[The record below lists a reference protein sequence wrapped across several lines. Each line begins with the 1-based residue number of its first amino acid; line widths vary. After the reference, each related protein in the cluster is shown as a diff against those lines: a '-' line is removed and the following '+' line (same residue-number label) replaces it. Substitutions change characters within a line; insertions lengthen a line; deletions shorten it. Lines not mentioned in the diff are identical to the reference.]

1 MSQKTDRVIAEIL
14 QKRDRF
20 TKNFRTENH
29 GGAAVIYGYPVHYKE
44 GEEWKEIDNRLEKTE
59 NGYQNHASR
68 VKVHFAE
75 SSNANEM
82 VTIEKMGRKLSWGF
96 LAEKQKKQNIRSQ
109 AAVQAQK
116 REAVFQP
123 ENLYPT
129 EERMQNRAA
138 VQKTEEKS
146 VEQENQEKMS
156 VPGLVAAGHY
166 AEIAENVDLEYK
178 IIGEQVKENLILK
191 SIKAAALEYS
201 FSLQFPG
208 MMIVIRE
215 DGGIDLIDEETEEVF
230 YYFAPPC
237 MYDAAGNYSEQVHY
251 ELETD
256 AEQHC
261 SILSVVPDQ
270 KWLQDENR
278 VYPVVIDPSAET
290 SKTNR
295 AIDDTF
301 VREKSPDSAVVASYG
316 SFTVG
321 HNREYGK
328 CRSFLKFT
336 SLPAME
342 PGAVIYDAKIYV
354 WQYRYS
360 SDSNQ
365 PFFIT
370 AHKVTGG
377 WNPGS
382 TTWNNQP
389 AYQSNVLDYCSV
401 KQVQSGNTIT
411 VTPCGFNVTK
421 LVREWYNTGV
431 NHGIVITAQN
441 ETPYQEA
448 VFISSDYP
456 SNNSYGITSEYFPQG
471 IFYYRSTTGLEDYY
485 SYHEQDAG
493 RAGHGYVNDFNGNLV
508 WVHEDASTSGGLLP
522 IHIRHVYNLSE
533 RSKNNRMGKGWRM
546 NFIQEMEATGN
557 ANFPY
562 VYTDGDGTRHY
573 FYKDTADGNKL
584 KDEDGLGYEL
594 TQTSSSDGDS
604 YYIMKDKNGWEY
616 AFGHD
621 KYMRSIK
628 DSNGNLQKAQYGP
641 STAGN
646 YLAYLIDP
654 TGARMD
660 FGYGKDNNLGNLNA
674 NGRSIYF
681 SYDSAGHL
689 TRISYPDN
697 KSTEFFYDGD
707 ILVSVQNN
715 DGRQISYKYQDDCGV
730 KRVSEVFE
738 HTGPQ
743 NGQRMKISYRNGNT
757 TVFETQGLDGEIS
770 RTGDNRKFTYH
781 FDNFGCPA
789 DVSDEDGAANSYQFL
804 REGRKNNKLSKTG
817 TLQKVVK
824 NWMEPE
830 PYFVQWDKI
839 KTGSENAIADLD
851 IPDGFPVKK
860 CCIIS
865 KNTVNGRNGFSK
877 KQVLEKG
884 TYTFSCYVKVEKCV
898 PDPEKK
904 RSECGAG
911 ILLSSGNTEK
921 MDLVTEV
928 KDTDSDEWTRVSV
941 TITIAS
947 QTEVT
952 TAFFLDNMQGWA
964 YFSCFQLEK
973 SAAAN
978 KFNMLRN
985 AFFEEAFNATGENGW
1000 KLSQGESADQIVTD
1014 SVKGKCARLRGNLS
1028 KNKNLMQTVKVS
1040 GKEGDVFVFGCSV
1053 KADAIPGRIFRVR
1066 AVVHFTDKT
1075 TTETIVNCN
1084 PYVTEWQFVNGV
1096 ILTRKDGSTTNKT
1109 YESIQIYLEYQKQQ
1123 NDAFFTGLQLIRDDA
1138 ESYVYDANGN
1148 IVSAK
1153 TAAEQNA
1160 FTCNKTDL
1168 LSKMV
1173 KVTGSSFEYE
1183 YDGKKNMTAARNS
1196 EGVQYRYTYD
1206 TKGNPQDVVIHH
1218 DRVSTSVMAGRSYY
1232 IRHRKSGKYIDVKD
1246 ASNKDGAA
1254 VQQYEFSGSSEQK
1267 WHIEDAGEG
1276 YIIFKAFDGNGT
1288 YVLDIGTD
1296 ANGAKAKL
1304 AAYANKDSQ
1313 KFRIKPVGEGMYL
1326 ITSKISKDKKAIDLP
1341 RAQLDNSIQLQIWDQ
1356 SETHPNQQWYFEP
1369 VAYERKSDQ
1378 PISGGIY
1385 MMRLGYSG
1393 QYMQVN
1399 GTTAGSTVVQ
1409 NRYLGKEAQMFLI
1422 HGDETGGFFLE
1433 PANAE
1438 GKALSM
1444 ASDGTLTLQVKNTSD
1459 SKQKFWFEVSEE
1471 DKNNYCIKQNSR
1483 YFMIPSLS
1491 HEENT
1496 AINGAYPTVEAMS
1509 PQEFILE
1516 KCSERMTAQYTYTAT
1531 GRNVKTLTDARGF
1544 VTTNEYDSKERLLT
1558 GVTDAKGNKV
1568 TYTYDTKNDLLTG
1581 ATASDGTN
1589 TVKLGYTYD
1598 EGDRLKT
1605 IAHNGFEY
1613 TYEYDFL
1620 GNQTRILAGGNAL
1633 EEYDYLPSDGPLSEV
1648 KYATGEVLK
1657 NSYDKY
1663 EQIVEQKWNGTTVF
1677 RNIYDDYGNVFYHED
1692 LENDRKIFFDY
1703 DMIQRMAGYRTT
1715 DGETARIQY
1724 DNKNRRTGMVHQID
1738 DSKISTSCVFGEV
1751 GKAQAPDVIYQIKVN
1766 DAVKISYTFD
1776 TLCRVTRKTIHLKD
1790 KTYPV
1795 DYTFVPGRKAG
1806 ITTLLLKEINNNGK
1820 KLSFVYDAVGNI
1832 VTISENGVQKVKYTY
1847 NALSELTR
1855 VDSAWENKSIT
1866 YTYDAGMNMTSRK
1879 EYSYTTGA
1887 LGNAVKTDLFTYRAS
1902 GWKDQLISYNGSSIS
1917 YDAVGNITAYQGRT
1931 LTWYR
1936 GSLLQSLTLNGKKAV
1951 YHYDSEGH
1959 RVQWK
1964 DLNGISHKNYWCGN
1978 KLMGTKYG
1986 DVLVQ
1991 FVYGADKSPLMLKKG
2006 EKEYYYLYNSQNDVI
2021 GLIDSD
2027 GKQVVNYSYDAWGK
2041 QTGLTDISGENIG
2054 KLNPFRYRAYC
2065 YDDDTKLYV
2074 TASRYYDPELCRF
2087 LCADNFDAVKAKM
2100 FSMNGKNL
2108 YVYCCNN
2115 PVNAVDDDGDFG
2127 ILMLA
2132 FPGIDPRK
2140 VAWNILKDVFVYAVQ
2155 CGMANEKVT
2164 LEGIAEVAIESA
2176 ISSVLGDSQGIIFS
2190 VVVSGLK
2197 GGYLEYQESGDMARA
2212 MGAGFY
2218 DAIMTLL
2225 EPKTYN
2231 AYVKNETIENALGAF
2246 TDFFQSPLLSYP
2258 KSGVLDGVF
2267 GKPKKQANKNGS
2279 TLKKNSNINFSTK
2292 KVGGKKK
2299 NWQSNKPA
2307 ISRKMQNIGLPALR

>member
-1 MSQKTDRVIAEIL
+1 MSHKTDRVIAEIL
-14 QKRDRF
+14 QKRERF
-20 TKNFRTENH
+20 TKTFRTENH

-75 SSNANEM
+75 SSNASEM
-82 VTIEKMGRKLSWGF
+82 VTIEKTGRKLSWGF

-129 EERMQNRAA
+129 EEGMQNRAA

-166 AEIAENVDLEYK
+166 AEIAEDVDLEYK

-191 SIKAAALEYS
+191 SVEATALEYS

-290 SKTNR
+290 SKTNK

-594 TQTSSSDGDS
+594 TQTSSSNGDS

-616 AFGHD
+616 AFGQD

-660 FGYGKDNNLGNLNA
+660 FGYGKNNNLGNLNA

-681 SYDSAGHL
+681 TYDSAGHL

-697 KSTEFFYDGD
+697 KNTEFFYDGD

-770 RTGDNRKFTYH
+770 LTGDNRKFTYH

-817 TLQKVVK
+817 TLQKVVM
-824 NWMEPE
+824 NRMEPE

-839 KTGSENAIADLD
+839 KTGSENTIADLD

-921 MDLVTEV
+921 MDLVKEV
-928 KDTDSDEWTRVSV
+928 KDTDSDEWTRVSA

-947 QTEVT
+947 QAEVT

-985 AFFEEAFNATGENGW
+985 AFFEEAFNTTGENGW
-1000 KLSQGESADQIVTD
+1000 KLSQGESTDQIVTD

-1028 KNKNLMQTVKVS
+1028 KDKSLMQTVNVS

-1053 KADAIPGRIFRVR
+1053 KADAIPGRTFRVR
-1066 AVVHFTDKT
+1066 AVVQFTDKT

-1138 ESYVYDANGN
+1138 ESYVYDTNGN

-1168 LSKMV
+1168 LSKLI

-1183 YDGKKNMTAARNS
+1183 YDGNKNMTAARNS

-1206 TKGNPQDVVIHH
+1206 TKGNPQNVVIHH
-1218 DRVSTSVMAGRSYY
+1218 DRVSTAVMAGKSYF
-1232 IRHRKSGKYIDVKD
+1232 IRQRKSGKYLDVNGAVD
-1246 ASNKDGAA
+1246 ADGTV
-1254 VQQYEFSGSSEQK
+1254 VQQYEFKGTNAQK
-1267 WHIEDAGEG
+1267 WKLEDAGEG
-1276 YIIFKAFDGNGT
+1276 YVILKAFNGT
-1288 YVLDIGTD
+1288 GTRVLDIGTD
-1296 ANGAKAKL
+1296 ANGSKTVL
-1304 AAYANKDSQ
+1304 NVYANKDSQ
-1313 KFRIKPVGEGMYL
+1313 KFRMKPVGGGVYL
-1326 ITSKISKDKKAIDLP
+1326 ITSKLSKDQRAIDL
-1341 RAQLDNSIQLQIWDQ
+1341 LNGKMDNSVQLQIWDQ
-1356 SETHPNQQWYFEP
+1356 SEVNVNQQWYLEP
-1369 VAYERKSDQ
+1369 AEYEGKSDT
-1378 PISGGIY
+1378 PVSGKVY
-1385 MMRLGYSG
+1385 MMRLRHSG
-1393 QYMQVN
+1393 QYMRVN
-1399 GTTAGSTVVQ
+1399 GTEAGSRIVQ
-1409 NRYLGKEAQMFLI
+1409 DRYWGSESQMFLLNTD
-1422 HGDETGGFFLE
+1422 GKGAFFLE

-1444 ASDGTLTLQVKNTSD
+1444 ASNGTLTLQEKDASD
-1459 SKQKFWFEVSEE
+1459 SKQKFTFAANG
-1471 DKNNYCIKQNSR
+1471 KNYCIKQGNFYLTMPSNS
-1483 YFMIPSLS
+1483 YN
-1491 HEENT
+1491 ENAWIKGVQQTT
-1496 AINGAYPTVEAMS
+1496 AATDA
-1509 PQEFILE
+1509 QKFILE
-1516 KCSERMTAQYTYTAT
+1516 ACSERMTAQYTYTAT

-1677 RNIYDDYGNVFYHED
+1677 RNVYDDYGNVFYHED

-1738 DSKISTSCVFGEV
+1738 DSKISTSCVFGEI

-1820 KLSFVYDAVGNI
+1820 KLSFTYDAVGNI

-1879 EYSYTTGA
+1879 EYSYTTGT
-1887 LGNAVKTDLFTYRAS
+1887 LGNAVKTDLFTYRTS

-1917 YDAVGNITAYQGRT
+1917 YDAVGNITAYQGKT

-1936 GSLLQSLTLNGKKAV
+1936 GSLLHSLTLNGKKAV

-1959 RVQWK
+1959 RIQWK

-1991 FVYGADKSPLMLKKG
+1991 FVYGADKSPMMLKKG

-2041 QTGLTDISGENIG
+2041 QTGLTDTSGENIG

-2087 LCADNFDAVKAKM
+2087 LCADNFDVVIEKM

-2115 PVNAVDDDGDFG
+2115 PVNAVDEEGSLAQVVGAIEKLLETPYGRFFVFGVVGAVVYWIQCELSGDEVTKEG
-2127 ILMLA
+2127 LCVAAISG
-2132 FPGIDPRK
+2132 GIDGAFEDPMLSTM
-2140 VAWNILKDVFVYAVQ
+2140 VGVM
-2155 CGMANEKVT
+2155 G
-2164 LEGIAEVAIESA
+2164 
-2176 ISSVLGDSQGIIFS
+2176 SV
-2190 VVVSGLK
+2190 
-2197 GGYLEYQESGDMARA
+2197 YLEYHETKDIKRA
-2212 MGAGFY
+2212 IAAGIY
-2218 DAIMTLL
+2218 DRIVAILTP
-2225 EPKTYN
+2225 ETYN
-2231 AYVKNETIENALGAF
+2231 AHVKNQTEEMVLSAFSKFFETPILEHG
-2246 TDFFQSPLLSYP
+2246 
-2258 KSGVLDGVF
+2258 KSGVLDGVC
-2267 GKPKKQANKNGS
+2267 GKPNNQRKKSGS
-2279 TLKKNSNINFSTK
+2279 SAKNSNSNTK
-2292 KVGGKKK
+2292 KSGGKQKR
-2299 NWQSNKPA
+2299 WQSNKPA

>member
-82 VTIEKMGRKLSWGF
+82 VTIEKTGRKLSWGF

-129 EERMQNRAA
+129 EEGMQNRAA

-191 SIKAAALEYS
+191 SVKAAALEYS

-522 IHIRHVYNLSE
+522 IHIRHVYNLSQ

-654 TGARMD
+654 TGVRMD

-824 NWMEPE
+824 NRMEPE

-839 KTGSENAIADLD
+839 KTGSENTIADLD

-921 MDLVTEV
+921 MDLVKEV
-928 KDTDSDEWTRVSV
+928 KDTDSDEWTRVSA

-947 QTEVT
+947 QAEVT

-973 SAAAN
+973 SVAAN

-985 AFFEEAFNATGENGW
+985 AFFEEAFNTTGENGW

-1028 KNKNLMQTVKVS
+1028 KDKSLMQTVNVS

-1053 KADAIPGRIFRVR
+1053 KADAIPGRTFRVR
-1066 AVVHFTDKT
+1066 AVVQFTDKT

-1138 ESYVYDANGN
+1138 ESYVYDTNGN

-1168 LSKMV
+1168 LSKLI

-1183 YDGKKNMTAARNS
+1183 YDGNKNMTAARNS

-1206 TKGNPQDVVIHH
+1206 TKGNPQNVVIHH
-1218 DRVSTSVMAGRSYY
+1218 DRVSTAVMAGKSYF
-1232 IRHRKSGKYIDVKD
+1232 IRQRKSGKYLDVNGAVD
-1246 ASNKDGAA
+1246 ADGTV
-1254 VQQYEFSGSSEQK
+1254 VQQYEFKGTNAQK
-1267 WHIEDAGEG
+1267 WKLEDAGEG
-1276 YIIFKAFDGNGT
+1276 YVILKAFNGT
-1288 YVLDIGTD
+1288 GTRVLDIGTD
-1296 ANGAKAKL
+1296 ANGSKTVL
-1304 AAYANKDSQ
+1304 NVYANKDSQ
-1313 KFRIKPVGEGMYL
+1313 KFRMKPVGEGVYL
-1326 ITSKISKDKKAIDLP
+1326 ITSKLSKDQRAIDL
-1341 RAQLDNSIQLQIWDQ
+1341 LNGKMDNSVQLQIWDQ
-1356 SETHPNQQWYFEP
+1356 SEVNVNQQWYLEP
-1369 VAYERKSDQ
+1369 AEYEGKSDTLV
-1378 PISGGIY
+1378 SGKVY
-1385 MMRLGYSG
+1385 MMRLRHSG
-1393 QYMQVN
+1393 QYMRVN
-1399 GTTAGSTVVQ
+1399 GTEAGSRIVQ
-1409 NRYLGKEAQMFLI
+1409 DRYWGSESQMFLLNTD
-1422 HGDETGGFFLE
+1422 GKGAFFLE

-1444 ASDGTLTLQVKNTSD
+1444 ASNGTLTLQEKDASD
-1459 SKQKFWFEVSEE
+1459 SKQKFTFAANG
-1471 DKNNYCIKQNSR
+1471 KNYCIKQGNFYLTMPSNS
-1483 YFMIPSLS
+1483 YN
-1491 HEENT
+1491 ENAWIKGVQQTT
-1496 AINGAYPTVEAMS
+1496 AATDA
-1509 PQEFILE
+1509 QKFILE
-1516 KCSERMTAQYTYTAT
+1516 ACSERMTAQYTYTAT

-1677 RNIYDDYGNVFYHED
+1677 RNVYDDYGNVFYHED

-1724 DNKNRRTGMVHQID
+1724 DSKNRRTGMVHQID
-1738 DSKISTSCVFGEV
+1738 DSKISTSCVFGEI

-1820 KLSFVYDAVGNI
+1820 KLSFTYDAVGNI

-1855 VDSAWENKSIT
+1855 VDSVWENKSIT

-1879 EYSYTTGA
+1879 EYSYTTGT
-1887 LGNAVKTDLFTYRAS
+1887 LGTAVKTDLFTYRTS

-1917 YDAVGNITAYQGRT
+1917 YDAVGNITAYQGKT

-1951 YHYDSEGH
+1951 YYYDSEGH

-1964 DLNGISHKNYWCGN
+1964 DLNGTSHKNYWCGN

-1991 FVYGADKSPLMLKKG
+1991 FVYGADKSPMMLKKG

-2041 QTGLTDISGENIG
+2041 QTGLTDTSGENIG

-2087 LCADNFDAVKAKM
+2087 LCADNFDVAKAQM

-2115 PVNAVDDDGDFG
+2115 PVNAVDEEGSLAQVVGVIEKLLETPYGRFLIFG
-2127 ILMLA
+2127 LLGGVTYWLQCELSGEDVTMEGLC
-2132 FPGIDPRK
+2132 
-2140 VAWNILKDVFVYAVQ
+2140 VA
-2155 CGMANEKVT
+2155 
-2164 LEGIAEVAIESA
+2164 A
-2176 ISSVLGDSQGIIFS
+2176 ISGGINGAAGDIPTAIL
-2190 VVVSGLK
+2190 VSFM
-2197 GGYLEYQESGDMARA
+2197 GGFYLEYRETKDAKRA
-2212 MGAGFY
+2212 VAAGVY
-2218 DAIMTLL
+2218 DGISTFLV
-2225 EPKTYN
+2225 PSTYN
-2231 AYVKNETIENALGAF
+2231 IYVKKCQRKWRSLFFRIFFKHQYLDMEKVAF
-2246 TDFFQSPLLSYP
+2246 WMGFLE
-2258 KSGVLDGVF
+2258 
-2267 GKPKKQANKNGS
+2267 KQR
-2279 TLKKNSNINFSTK
+2279 
-2292 KVGGKKK
+2292 
-2299 NWQSNKPA
+2299 
-2307 ISRKMQNIGLPALR
+2307 SRKIKMDQHLRKIATAILVRKKMGKQRKTGKIISLRFQKKCKI

>member
-1 MSQKTDRVIAEIL
+1 MSHKTDRVIAEIL

-20 TKNFRTENH
+20 TKTFRTENH

-82 VTIEKMGRKLSWGF
+82 VTIEKTGRKLSWGF

-129 EERMQNRAA
+129 EEGMQNRAA

-191 SIKAAALEYS
+191 SVKAAALEYS

-290 SKTNR
+290 SKTNK

-522 IHIRHVYNLSE
+522 IHIRHVYNLSQ

-654 TGARMD
+654 TGVRMD

-824 NWMEPE
+824 NRMEPE

-839 KTGSENAIADLD
+839 KTGSENTIADLD

-921 MDLVTEV
+921 MDLVKEV
-928 KDTDSDEWTRVSV
+928 KDTDSDEWTRVSA

-947 QTEVT
+947 QAEVT

-973 SAAAN
+973 SVAAN

-985 AFFEEAFNATGENGW
+985 AFFEEAFNTTGENGW

-1028 KNKNLMQTVKVS
+1028 KDKSLMQTVNVS

-1053 KADAIPGRIFRVR
+1053 KADAIPGRTFRVR
-1066 AVVHFTDKT
+1066 AVVQFTDKT

-1138 ESYVYDANGN
+1138 ESYVYDTNGN

-1168 LSKMV
+1168 LSKLI

-1183 YDGKKNMTAARNS
+1183 YDGNKNMTAARNS

-1206 TKGNPQDVVIHH
+1206 TKGNPQNVVIHH
-1218 DRVSTSVMAGRSYY
+1218 DRVSTAVMAGKSYF
-1232 IRHRKSGKYIDVKD
+1232 IRQRKSGKYLDVNGAVD
-1246 ASNKDGAA
+1246 ADGTV
-1254 VQQYEFSGSSEQK
+1254 VQQYEFKGTNAQK
-1267 WHIEDAGEG
+1267 WKLEDAGEG
-1276 YIIFKAFDGNGT
+1276 YVILKAFNGT
-1288 YVLDIGTD
+1288 GTRVLDIGTD
-1296 ANGAKAKL
+1296 ANGSKTVL
-1304 AAYANKDSQ
+1304 NVYANKDSQ
-1313 KFRIKPVGEGMYL
+1313 KFRMKPVGEGVYL
-1326 ITSKISKDKKAIDLP
+1326 ITSKLSKDQRAIDL
-1341 RAQLDNSIQLQIWDQ
+1341 LNGKMDNSVQLQIWDQ
-1356 SETHPNQQWYFEP
+1356 SEVNVNQQWYLEP
-1369 VAYERKSDQ
+1369 AEYEGKSDT
-1378 PISGGIY
+1378 PVSGKVY
-1385 MMRLGYSG
+1385 MMRLRHSG
-1393 QYMQVN
+1393 QYMRVN
-1399 GTTAGSTVVQ
+1399 GTEAGSRIVQ
-1409 NRYLGKEAQMFLI
+1409 DRYWGSESQMFLLNTD
-1422 HGDETGGFFLE
+1422 GKGAFFLE

-1444 ASDGTLTLQVKNTSD
+1444 ASNGTLTLQEKDASD
-1459 SKQKFWFEVSEE
+1459 SKQKFTFAANG
-1471 DKNNYCIKQNSR
+1471 KNYCIKQGNFYLTMPSNS
-1483 YFMIPSLS
+1483 YN
-1491 HEENT
+1491 ENAWIKGVQQTT
-1496 AINGAYPTVEAMS
+1496 AATDA
-1509 PQEFILE
+1509 QKFILE
-1516 KCSERMTAQYTYTAT
+1516 ACSERMTAQYTYTAT

-1677 RNIYDDYGNVFYHED
+1677 RNVYDDYGNVFYHED

-1724 DNKNRRTGMVHQID
+1724 DSKNRRTGMVHQID
-1738 DSKISTSCVFGEV
+1738 DSKISTSCVFGEI

-1820 KLSFVYDAVGNI
+1820 KLSFTYDAVGNI

-1855 VDSAWENKSIT
+1855 VDSVWENKSIT

-1879 EYSYTTGA
+1879 EYSYTTGT
-1887 LGNAVKTDLFTYRAS
+1887 LGNAVKTDLFTYRTS

-1917 YDAVGNITAYQGRT
+1917 YDAVGNITAYQGKT

-1951 YHYDSEGH
+1951 YYYDSEGH

-1964 DLNGISHKNYWCGN
+1964 DLNGTSHKNYWCGN

-1991 FVYGADKSPLMLKKG
+1991 FVYGADKSPMMLKKG

-2041 QTGLTDISGENIG
+2041 QTGLTDTSGENIG

-2087 LCADNFDAVKAKM
+2087 LCADNFDVVIEKM

-2115 PVNAVDDDGDFG
+2115 PVNAVDEEGSLAQVVGAIEKLLETPYGRFFVFGVVGAVVYWIQCELSGDEVTKEG
-2127 ILMLA
+2127 LCVAAISG
-2132 FPGIDPRK
+2132 GIDGAFEDPMLSTM
-2140 VAWNILKDVFVYAVQ
+2140 VGVM
-2155 CGMANEKVT
+2155 G
-2164 LEGIAEVAIESA
+2164 
-2176 ISSVLGDSQGIIFS
+2176 SV
-2190 VVVSGLK
+2190 
-2197 GGYLEYQESGDMARA
+2197 YLEYHETKDIKRA
-2212 MGAGFY
+2212 IAAGIY
-2218 DAIMTLL
+2218 DRIVAILTP
-2225 EPKTYN
+2225 ETYN
-2231 AYVKNETIENALGAF
+2231 AHVKNQTEEMVLSAFSKFFETPILEHG
-2246 TDFFQSPLLSYP
+2246 
-2258 KSGVLDGVF
+2258 KSGVLDGVC
-2267 GKPKKQANKNGS
+2267 GKPNNQRKKSGS
-2279 TLKKNSNINFSTK
+2279 SAKNSNSNTK
-2292 KVGGKKK
+2292 KSGGKQKR
-2299 NWQSNKPA
+2299 WQSNKPA

>member
-20 TKNFRTENH
+20 TKTFRTENH

-82 VTIEKMGRKLSWGF
+82 VTIEKTGRKLSWGF

-129 EERMQNRAA
+129 EEGMQNRAA

-191 SIKAAALEYS
+191 SVKAAALEYS

-290 SKTNR
+290 SKTNK

-522 IHIRHVYNLSE
+522 IHIRHVYNLSQ

-654 TGARMD
+654 TGVRMD

-824 NWMEPE
+824 NRMEPE

-839 KTGSENAIADLD
+839 KTGSENTIADLD

-921 MDLVTEV
+921 MDLVKEV
-928 KDTDSDEWTRVSV
+928 KDTDSDEWTRVSA

-947 QTEVT
+947 QAEVT

-973 SAAAN
+973 SVAAN

-985 AFFEEAFNATGENGW
+985 AFFEEAFNTTGENGW

-1028 KNKNLMQTVKVS
+1028 KDKSLMQTVNVS

-1053 KADAIPGRIFRVR
+1053 KADAIPGRTFRVR
-1066 AVVHFTDKT
+1066 AVVQFTDKT

-1138 ESYVYDANGN
+1138 ESYVYDTNGN

-1168 LSKMV
+1168 LSKLI

-1183 YDGKKNMTAARNS
+1183 YDGNKNMTAARNS

-1206 TKGNPQDVVIHH
+1206 TKGNPQNVVIHH
-1218 DRVSTSVMAGRSYY
+1218 DRVSTAVMAGKSYF
-1232 IRHRKSGKYIDVKD
+1232 IRQRKSGKYLDVNGAVD
-1246 ASNKDGAA
+1246 ADGTV
-1254 VQQYEFSGSSEQK
+1254 VQQYEFKGTNAQK
-1267 WHIEDAGEG
+1267 WKLEDAGEG
-1276 YIIFKAFDGNGT
+1276 YVILKAFNGT
-1288 YVLDIGTD
+1288 GTRVLDIGTD
-1296 ANGAKAKL
+1296 ANGSKTVL
-1304 AAYANKDSQ
+1304 NVYANKDSQ
-1313 KFRIKPVGEGMYL
+1313 KFRMKPVGEGVYL
-1326 ITSKISKDKKAIDLP
+1326 ITSKLSKDQRAIDL
-1341 RAQLDNSIQLQIWDQ
+1341 LNGKMDNSVQLQIWDQ
-1356 SETHPNQQWYFEP
+1356 SEVNVNQQWYLEP
-1369 VAYERKSDQ
+1369 AEYEGKSDT
-1378 PISGGIY
+1378 PVSGKVY
-1385 MMRLGYSG
+1385 MMRLRHSG
-1393 QYMQVN
+1393 QYMRVN
-1399 GTTAGSTVVQ
+1399 GTEAGSRIVQ
-1409 NRYLGKEAQMFLI
+1409 DRYWGSESQMFLLNTD
-1422 HGDETGGFFLE
+1422 GKGAFFLE

-1444 ASDGTLTLQVKNTSD
+1444 ASNGTLTLQEKDASD
-1459 SKQKFWFEVSEE
+1459 SKQKFTFAANG
-1471 DKNNYCIKQNSR
+1471 KNYCIKQGNFYLTMPSNS
-1483 YFMIPSLS
+1483 YN
-1491 HEENT
+1491 ENAWIKGVQQTT
-1496 AINGAYPTVEAMS
+1496 AATDA
-1509 PQEFILE
+1509 QKFILE
-1516 KCSERMTAQYTYTAT
+1516 ACSERMTAQYTYTAT

-1677 RNIYDDYGNVFYHED
+1677 RNVYDDYGNVFYHED

-1724 DNKNRRTGMVHQID
+1724 DSKNRRTGMVHQID
-1738 DSKISTSCVFGEV
+1738 DSKISTSCVFGEI

-1820 KLSFVYDAVGNI
+1820 KLSFTYDAVGNI

-1855 VDSAWENKSIT
+1855 VDSVWENKSIT

-1879 EYSYTTGA
+1879 EYSYTTGT
-1887 LGNAVKTDLFTYRAS
+1887 LGTAVKTDLFTYRTS

-1917 YDAVGNITAYQGRT
+1917 YDAVGNITAYQGKT

-1951 YHYDSEGH
+1951 YYYDSEGH

-1964 DLNGISHKNYWCGN
+1964 DLNGTSHKNYWCGN

-1991 FVYGADKSPLMLKKG
+1991 FVYGADKSPMMLKKG

-2041 QTGLTDISGENIG
+2041 QTGLTDTSGENIG

-2087 LCADNFDAVKAKM
+2087 LCADNFDVVIEKM

-2115 PVNAVDDDGDFG
+2115 PVNAVDEEGSLAQVVGAIEKLLETPYGRFFVFGVVGAVVYWIQCELSGDEVTKEG
-2127 ILMLA
+2127 LCVAAISG
-2132 FPGIDPRK
+2132 GIDGAFEDPMLSTM
-2140 VAWNILKDVFVYAVQ
+2140 VGVM
-2155 CGMANEKVT
+2155 G
-2164 LEGIAEVAIESA
+2164 
-2176 ISSVLGDSQGIIFS
+2176 SV
-2190 VVVSGLK
+2190 
-2197 GGYLEYQESGDMARA
+2197 YLEYHETKDIKRA
-2212 MGAGFY
+2212 IAAGIY
-2218 DAIMTLL
+2218 DRIVAILTP
-2225 EPKTYN
+2225 ETYN
-2231 AYVKNETIENALGAF
+2231 AHVKNQTEEMVLSAFSKFFETPILEHG
-2246 TDFFQSPLLSYP
+2246 
-2258 KSGVLDGVF
+2258 KSGVLDGVC
-2267 GKPKKQANKNGS
+2267 GKPNNQRKKSGS
-2279 TLKKNSNINFSTK
+2279 SAKNSNSNTK
-2292 KVGGKKK
+2292 KSGGKQKR
-2299 NWQSNKPA
+2299 WQSNKPA

>member
-1 MSQKTDRVIAEIL
+1 MSHKTDRVIAEIL

-20 TKNFRTENH
+20 TKTFRTENH

-44 GEEWKEIDNRLEKTE
+44 GEAWKEIDNRLEKTE
-59 NGYQNHASR
+59 SGYQNHASR

-75 SSNANEM
+75 SSNTIEM
-82 VTIEKMGRKLSWGF
+82 VTIEKTGRKLSWGF

-129 EERMQNRAA
+129 EEGMQNRAA

-166 AEIAENVDLEYK
+166 AEIAEDVDLEYK

-191 SIKAAALEYS
+191 SVEATALEYS

-290 SKTNR
+290 SKTNK

-594 TQTSSSDGDS
+594 TQTSSSNGDS

-616 AFGHD
+616 AFGQD

-660 FGYGKDNNLGNLNA
+660 FGYGKDNNLSNLNA
-674 NGRSIYF
+674 NGRIIYF

-697 KSTEFFYDGD
+697 KNTEFFYDGD

-770 RTGDNRKFTYH
+770 LTGDNRKFTYH

-817 TLQKVVK
+817 TLQKVVM
-824 NWMEPE
+824 NRMEPE

-839 KTGSENAIADLD
+839 KTGSENMIADLD

-947 QTEVT
+947 QAEVT

-985 AFFEEAFNATGENGW
+985 AFFEEAFNTTGENGW
-1000 KLSQGESADQIVTD
+1000 KLSQGESTDQIVTD

-1028 KNKNLMQTVKVS
+1028 KDKSLMQTVNVS

-1053 KADAIPGRIFRVR
+1053 KADAIPGRTFRVR
-1066 AVVHFTDKT
+1066 AVVQFTDKT

-1138 ESYVYDANGN
+1138 ESYVYDTNGN

-1168 LSKMV
+1168 LSKLI

-1183 YDGKKNMTAARNS
+1183 YDGNKNMTAARNS

-1206 TKGNPQDVVIHH
+1206 TKGNPQNVVIHH
-1218 DRVSTSVMAGRSYY
+1218 DRVSTAVMAGKSYF
-1232 IRHRKSGKYIDVKD
+1232 IRQRKSGKYLDVNGAVD
-1246 ASNKDGAA
+1246 ADGTV
-1254 VQQYEFSGSSEQK
+1254 VQQYEFKGTNAQK
-1267 WHIEDAGEG
+1267 WKLEDAGEG
-1276 YIIFKAFDGNGT
+1276 YVILKAFNGT
-1288 YVLDIGTD
+1288 GTRVLDIGTD
-1296 ANGAKAKL
+1296 ANGSKTVL
-1304 AAYANKDSQ
+1304 NVYANKDSQ
-1313 KFRIKPVGEGMYL
+1313 KFRMKPVGGGVYL
-1326 ITSKISKDKKAIDLP
+1326 ITSKLSKDQRAIDL
-1341 RAQLDNSIQLQIWDQ
+1341 LNGKMDNSVQLQIWDQ
-1356 SETHPNQQWYFEP
+1356 SEVNVNQQWYLEP
-1369 VAYERKSDQ
+1369 AEYEGKSDT
-1378 PISGGIY
+1378 PVSGKVY
-1385 MMRLGYSG
+1385 MMRLRHSG
-1393 QYMQVN
+1393 QYMRVN
-1399 GTTAGSTVVQ
+1399 GTEAGSRIVQ
-1409 NRYLGKEAQMFLI
+1409 DRYWGSESQMFLLNTD
-1422 HGDETGGFFLE
+1422 GKGAFFLE

-1444 ASDGTLTLQVKNTSD
+1444 ASNGTLTLQEKDASD
-1459 SKQKFWFEVSEE
+1459 SKQKFTFAANG
-1471 DKNNYCIKQNSR
+1471 KNYCIKQGNFYLTMPSNS
-1483 YFMIPSLS
+1483 YN
-1491 HEENT
+1491 ENAWIKGVQQTT
-1496 AINGAYPTVEAMS
+1496 AATDA
-1509 PQEFILE
+1509 QKFILE
-1516 KCSERMTAQYTYTAT
+1516 ACSERMTAQYTYTAT

-1677 RNIYDDYGNVFYHED
+1677 RNVYDDYGNVFYHED

-1724 DNKNRRTGMVHQID
+1724 DSKNRRTGMVHQID
-1738 DSKISTSCVFGEV
+1738 DSKISTSCVFGEI

-1820 KLSFVYDAVGNI
+1820 KLSFTYDAVGNI

-1879 EYSYTTGA
+1879 EYSYTTGT
-1887 LGNAVKTDLFTYRAS
+1887 LGNAVKTDLFTYRTS

-1917 YDAVGNITAYQGRT
+1917 YDAVGNITAYQGKT

-1936 GSLLQSLTLNGKKAV
+1936 GSLLHSLTLNGKKAV

-1959 RVQWK
+1959 RIQWK

-1991 FVYGADKSPLMLKKG
+1991 FVYGADKSPMMLKKG

-2041 QTGLTDISGENIG
+2041 QTGLTDTSGENIG

-2087 LCADNFDAVKAKM
+2087 LCADNFDVVIEKM

-2115 PVNAVDDDGDFG
+2115 PVNAVDEEGSLAQVVGAIEKLLETPYGRFFVFGVVGAVVYWIQCELSGDEVTKEG
-2127 ILMLA
+2127 LCVAAISG
-2132 FPGIDPRK
+2132 GIDGAFEDPMLSTM
-2140 VAWNILKDVFVYAVQ
+2140 VGVM
-2155 CGMANEKVT
+2155 G
-2164 LEGIAEVAIESA
+2164 
-2176 ISSVLGDSQGIIFS
+2176 SV
-2190 VVVSGLK
+2190 
-2197 GGYLEYQESGDMARA
+2197 YLEYHETKDIKRA
-2212 MGAGFY
+2212 IAAGIY
-2218 DAIMTLL
+2218 DRIVAILTP
-2225 EPKTYN
+2225 ETYN
-2231 AYVKNETIENALGAF
+2231 AHVKNQTEEMVLSAFSKFFETPILEHG
-2246 TDFFQSPLLSYP
+2246 
-2258 KSGVLDGVF
+2258 KSGVLDGVC
-2267 GKPKKQANKNGS
+2267 GKPNNQRKKSGS
-2279 TLKKNSNINFSTK
+2279 SAKNSNSNTK
-2292 KVGGKKK
+2292 KSGGKQKR
-2299 NWQSNKPA
+2299 WQSNKPA

>member
-82 VTIEKMGRKLSWGF
+82 VTIEKTGRKLSWGF

-129 EERMQNRAA
+129 EEGMQNRAA

-191 SIKAAALEYS
+191 SVKAAALEYS

-522 IHIRHVYNLSE
+522 IHIRHVYNLSQ

-654 TGARMD
+654 TGVRMD

-824 NWMEPE
+824 NRMEPE

-839 KTGSENAIADLD
+839 KTGSENTIADLD

-921 MDLVTEV
+921 MDLVKEV
-928 KDTDSDEWTRVSV
+928 KDTDSDEWTRVSA

-947 QTEVT
+947 QAEVT

-973 SAAAN
+973 SVAAN

-985 AFFEEAFNATGENGW
+985 AFFEEAFNTTGENGW

-1028 KNKNLMQTVKVS
+1028 KDKSLMQTVNVS

-1053 KADAIPGRIFRVR
+1053 KADAIPGRTFRVR
-1066 AVVHFTDKT
+1066 AVVQFTDKT

-1138 ESYVYDANGN
+1138 ESYVYDTNGN

-1168 LSKMV
+1168 LSKLI

-1183 YDGKKNMTAARNS
+1183 YDGNKNMTAARNS

-1206 TKGNPQDVVIHH
+1206 TKGNPQNVVIHH
-1218 DRVSTSVMAGRSYY
+1218 DRVSTAVMAGKSYF
-1232 IRHRKSGKYIDVKD
+1232 IRQRKSGKYLDVNGAVD
-1246 ASNKDGAA
+1246 ADGTV
-1254 VQQYEFSGSSEQK
+1254 VQQYEFKGTNAQK
-1267 WHIEDAGEG
+1267 WKLEDAGEG
-1276 YIIFKAFDGNGT
+1276 YVILKAFNGT
-1288 YVLDIGTD
+1288 GTRVLDIGTD
-1296 ANGAKAKL
+1296 ANGSKTVL
-1304 AAYANKDSQ
+1304 NVYANKDSQ
-1313 KFRIKPVGEGMYL
+1313 KFRMKPVGEGVYL
-1326 ITSKISKDKKAIDLP
+1326 ITSKLSKDQRAIDL
-1341 RAQLDNSIQLQIWDQ
+1341 LNGKMDNSVQLQIWDQ
-1356 SETHPNQQWYFEP
+1356 SEVNVNQQWYLEP
-1369 VAYERKSDQ
+1369 AEYEGKSDT
-1378 PISGGIY
+1378 PVSGKVY
-1385 MMRLGYSG
+1385 MMRLRHSG
-1393 QYMQVN
+1393 QYMRVN
-1399 GTTAGSTVVQ
+1399 GTEAGSRIVQ
-1409 NRYLGKEAQMFLI
+1409 DRYWGSESQMFLLNTD
-1422 HGDETGGFFLE
+1422 GKGAFFLE

-1444 ASDGTLTLQVKNTSD
+1444 ASNGTLTLQEKDASD
-1459 SKQKFWFEVSEE
+1459 SKQKFTFAANG
-1471 DKNNYCIKQNSR
+1471 KNYCIKQGNFYLTMPSNS
-1483 YFMIPSLS
+1483 YN
-1491 HEENT
+1491 ENAWIKGVQQTT
-1496 AINGAYPTVEAMS
+1496 AATDA
-1509 PQEFILE
+1509 QKFILE
-1516 KCSERMTAQYTYTAT
+1516 ACSERMTAQYTYTAT

-1677 RNIYDDYGNVFYHED
+1677 RNVYDDYGNVFYHED

-1724 DNKNRRTGMVHQID
+1724 DSKNRRTGMVHQID
-1738 DSKISTSCVFGEV
+1738 DSKISTSCVFGEI

-1820 KLSFVYDAVGNI
+1820 KLSFTYDAVGNI

-1855 VDSAWENKSIT
+1855 VDSVWENKSIT

-1879 EYSYTTGA
+1879 EYSYTTGT
-1887 LGNAVKTDLFTYRAS
+1887 LGTAVKTDLFTYRTS

-1917 YDAVGNITAYQGRT
+1917 YDAVGNITAYQGKT

-1951 YHYDSEGH
+1951 YYYDSEGH

-1964 DLNGISHKNYWCGN
+1964 DLNGTSHKNYWCGN

-1991 FVYGADKSPLMLKKG
+1991 FVYGADKSPMMLKKG

-2041 QTGLTDISGENIG
+2041 QTGLTDTSGENIG

-2087 LCADNFDAVKAKM
+2087 LCADNFDVAKAQM

-2115 PVNAVDDDGDFG
+2115 PVNVVDEEGSLAQVVGVIEKLLETPYGRFLIFG
-2127 ILMLA
+2127 LLGGVTYWLQCELSGEDVTMEGLC
-2132 FPGIDPRK
+2132 
-2140 VAWNILKDVFVYAVQ
+2140 VA
-2155 CGMANEKVT
+2155 
-2164 LEGIAEVAIESA
+2164 A
-2176 ISSVLGDSQGIIFS
+2176 ISGGINGAAGDIPTAIL
-2190 VVVSGLK
+2190 VSFM
-2197 GGYLEYQESGDMARA
+2197 GGFYLEYRETKDAKRA
-2212 MGAGFY
+2212 VAAGVY
-2218 DAIMTLL
+2218 DGISTFLV
-2225 EPKTYN
+2225 PSTYN
-2231 AYVKNETIENALGAF
+2231 IYVKKCQRKWRSLFFRIFFKHQYLDMEKVAF
-2246 TDFFQSPLLSYP
+2246 WMGFLE
-2258 KSGVLDGVF
+2258 
-2267 GKPKKQANKNGS
+2267 KQR
-2279 TLKKNSNINFSTK
+2279 
-2292 KVGGKKK
+2292 
-2299 NWQSNKPA
+2299 
-2307 ISRKMQNIGLPALR
+2307 SRKIKMDQHLRKIATAILVRKKMGKQRKTGKIISLRFQKKCKI

>member
-82 VTIEKMGRKLSWGF
+82 VTIEKTGRKLSWGF

-129 EERMQNRAA
+129 EEGMQNRAA

-191 SIKAAALEYS
+191 SVKAAALEYS

-654 TGARMD
+654 TGVRMD

-824 NWMEPE
+824 NRMEPE

-839 KTGSENAIADLD
+839 KTGSENTIADLD

-921 MDLVTEV
+921 MDLVKEV
-928 KDTDSDEWTRVSV
+928 KDTDSDEWTRVSA

-947 QTEVT
+947 QAEVT

-973 SAAAN
+973 SVAAN

-985 AFFEEAFNATGENGW
+985 AFFEEAFNTTGENGW

-1028 KNKNLMQTVKVS
+1028 KDKSLMQTVNVS

-1053 KADAIPGRIFRVR
+1053 KADAIPGRTFRVR
-1066 AVVHFTDKT
+1066 AVVQFTDKT

-1138 ESYVYDANGN
+1138 ESYVYDTNGN

-1168 LSKMV
+1168 LSKLI

-1183 YDGKKNMTAARNS
+1183 YDGNKNMTAARNS

-1206 TKGNPQDVVIHH
+1206 TKGNPQNVVIHH
-1218 DRVSTSVMAGRSYY
+1218 DRVSTAVMAGKSYF
-1232 IRHRKSGKYIDVKD
+1232 IRQRKSGKYLDVNGAVD
-1246 ASNKDGAA
+1246 ADGTV
-1254 VQQYEFSGSSEQK
+1254 VQQYEFKGTNAQK
-1267 WHIEDAGEG
+1267 WKLEDAGEG
-1276 YIIFKAFDGNGT
+1276 YVILKAFNGT
-1288 YVLDIGTD
+1288 GTRVLDIGTD
-1296 ANGAKAKL
+1296 ANGSKTVL
-1304 AAYANKDSQ
+1304 NVYANKDSQ
-1313 KFRIKPVGEGMYL
+1313 KFRMKPVGEGVYL
-1326 ITSKISKDKKAIDLP
+1326 ITSKLSKDQRAIDL
-1341 RAQLDNSIQLQIWDQ
+1341 LNGKMDNSVQLQIWDQ
-1356 SETHPNQQWYFEP
+1356 SEVNVNQQWYLEP
-1369 VAYERKSDQ
+1369 AEYEGKSDT
-1378 PISGGIY
+1378 PVSGKVY
-1385 MMRLGYSG
+1385 MMRLRHSG
-1393 QYMQVN
+1393 QYMRVN
-1399 GTTAGSTVVQ
+1399 GTEAGSRLVQ
-1409 NRYLGKEAQMFLI
+1409 DRYWGSESQMFLLNTD
-1422 HGDETGGFFLE
+1422 GKGAFFLE

-1444 ASDGTLTLQVKNTSD
+1444 ASNGTLTLQEKDASD
-1459 SKQKFWFEVSEE
+1459 SKQKFTFAANG
-1471 DKNNYCIKQNSR
+1471 KNYCIKQGNFYLTMPSNS
-1483 YFMIPSLS
+1483 YN
-1491 HEENT
+1491 ENAWIKGVQQTT
-1496 AINGAYPTVEAMS
+1496 AATDA
-1509 PQEFILE
+1509 QKFILE
-1516 KCSERMTAQYTYTAT
+1516 ACSERMTAQYTYTAT

-1677 RNIYDDYGNVFYHED
+1677 RNVYDDYGNVFYHED

-1715 DGETARIQY
+1715 DGEMARIQY
-1724 DNKNRRTGMVHQID
+1724 DSKNRRTGMVHQID
-1738 DSKISTSCVFGEV
+1738 DSKISTSCVFGEI

-1820 KLSFVYDAVGNI
+1820 KLSFTYDAVGNI

-1855 VDSAWENKSIT
+1855 VDSVWENKSIT

-1879 EYSYTTGA
+1879 EYSYTTGT
-1887 LGNAVKTDLFTYRAS
+1887 LGTAVKTDLFTYRTS
-1902 GWKDQLISYNGSSIS
+1902 GWKDPLISYNGSSIS
-1917 YDAVGNITAYQGRT
+1917 YDAVGNITAYQGKT

-1951 YHYDSEGH
+1951 YYYDSEGH

-1964 DLNGISHKNYWCGN
+1964 DLNGTSHKNYWCGN

-1991 FVYGADKSPLMLKKG
+1991 FVYGADKSPMMLKKG

-2041 QTGLTDISGENIG
+2041 QTGLTDTSGENIG

-2087 LCADNFDAVKAKM
+2087 LCADNFDVAKAQM

-2115 PVNAVDDDGDFG
+2115 PVNAVDEEGSLAQVVGVIEKLLETPYGRFLIFG
-2127 ILMLA
+2127 LLGGVTYWLQCELSGEDVTMEGLC
-2132 FPGIDPRK
+2132 
-2140 VAWNILKDVFVYAVQ
+2140 VA
-2155 CGMANEKVT
+2155 
-2164 LEGIAEVAIESA
+2164 A
-2176 ISSVLGDSQGIIFS
+2176 ISGGINGAAGDIPTAIL
-2190 VVVSGLK
+2190 VSFM
-2197 GGYLEYQESGDMARA
+2197 GGFYLEYRETKDAKRA
-2212 MGAGFY
+2212 VAAGVY
-2218 DAIMTLL
+2218 DGISTFLV
-2225 EPKTYN
+2225 PSTYN
-2231 AYVKNETIENALGAF
+2231 IYVKKMSEEVALSVF
-2246 TDFFQSPLLSYP
+2246 SDLFQTPILGHG
-2258 KSGVLDGVF
+2258 KSGVLDGIF
-2267 GKPKKQANKNGS
+2267 GKTKKQENKNGS
-2279 TLKKNSNINFSTK
+2279 TLKKNSNSNFSTK
-2292 KVGGKKK
+2292 KNGKTKK
-2299 NWQSNKPA
+2299 NWQNNKPA
-2307 ISRKMQNIGLPALR
+2307 ISKKMQDIGLPALR

>member
-1 MSQKTDRVIAEIL
+1 M
-14 QKRDRF
+14 
-20 TKNFRTENH
+20 
-29 GGAAVIYGYPVHYKE
+29 
-44 GEEWKEIDNRLEKTE
+44 
-59 NGYQNHASR
+59 
-68 VKVHFAE
+68 
-75 SSNANEM
+75 
-82 VTIEKMGRKLSWGF
+82 
-96 LAEKQKKQNIRSQ
+96 
-109 AAVQAQK
+109 
-116 REAVFQP
+116 
-123 ENLYPT
+123 
-129 EERMQNRAA
+129 
-138 VQKTEEKS
+138 
-146 VEQENQEKMS
+146 
-156 VPGLVAAGHY
+156 
-166 AEIAENVDLEYK
+166 
-178 IIGEQVKENLILK
+178 
-191 SIKAAALEYS
+191 
-201 FSLQFPG
+201 
-208 MMIVIRE
+208 
-215 DGGIDLIDEETEEVF
+215 
-230 YYFAPPC
+230 
-237 MYDAAGNYSEQVHY
+237 
-251 ELETD
+251 
-256 AEQHC
+256 
-261 SILSVVPDQ
+261 
-270 KWLQDENR
+270 
-278 VYPVVIDPSAET
+278 
-290 SKTNR
+290 
-295 AIDDTF
+295 
-301 VREKSPDSAVVASYG
+301 
-316 SFTVG
+316 
-321 HNREYGK
+321 
-328 CRSFLKFT
+328 
-336 SLPAME
+336 
-342 PGAVIYDAKIYV
+342 
-354 WQYRYS
+354 
-360 SDSNQ
+360 
-365 PFFIT
+365 
-370 AHKVTGG
+370 
-377 WNPGS
+377 
-382 TTWNNQP
+382 
-389 AYQSNVLDYCSV
+389 
-401 KQVQSGNTIT
+401 
-411 VTPCGFNVTK
+411 
-421 LVREWYNTGV
+421 REWYNTGV

-594 TQTSSSDGDS
+594 TQTSSADGDS

-770 RTGDNRKFTYH
+770 LTGDNRKFTYH

-817 TLQKVVK
+817 TLQKVVM
-824 NWMEPE
+824 NRMEPE

-839 KTGSENAIADLD
+839 KIGSENTIADLD

-928 KDTDSDEWTRVSV
+928 KDTDSDEWTRVSA

-985 AFFEEAFNATGENGW
+985 AFFEEALNTTGENGW
-1000 KLSQGESADQIVTD
+1000 KLNQGGSADQIVTD

-1028 KNKNLMQTVKVS
+1028 KDKSLMQTVKVS

-1053 KADAIPGRIFRVR
+1053 KADAIPGRTFRVR
-1066 AVVHFTDKT
+1066 AVVQFTDKT

-1109 YESIQIYLEYQKQQ
+1109 YESIQLYLEYQKQQ

-1160 FTCNKTDL
+1160 FTCSKTDL
-1168 LSKMV
+1168 LSKLI

-1206 TKGNPQDVVIHH
+1206 SKGNPQNVVIHH
-1218 DRVSTSVMAGRSYY
+1218 DRVSTAVMAGKSYFIRQRRSGRYM
-1232 IRHRKSGKYIDVKD
+1232 DVNGAAD
-1246 ASNKDGAA
+1246 ADGTA
-1254 VQQYEFSGSSEQK
+1254 VQQYEFNGTNAQK
-1267 WHIEDAGEG
+1267 WKLEDAGEG
-1276 YIIFKAFDGNGT
+1276 YVILKAFNGT
-1288 YVLDIGTD
+1288 GTRVLDIGTNT
-1296 ANGAKAKL
+1296 NGSKAVL
-1304 AAYANKDSQ
+1304 AVYANKDSQ
-1313 KFRIKPVGEGMYL
+1313 KFRLKPVGEGMYL
-1326 ITSKISKDKKAIDLP
+1326 ITSKLSKDQRTIDLP
-1341 RAQLDNSIQLQIWDQ
+1341 GGNMDNSVQLQIWDQ
-1356 SETHPNQQWYFEP
+1356 SETNTSQQWYLEP
-1369 VAYERKSDQ
+1369 AEYEGKSDT
-1378 PISGGIY
+1378 PVSGKVY
-1385 MMRLGYSG
+1385 MMRLRHSG

-1399 GTTAGSTVVQ
+1399 GTAAGSRIVQ
-1409 NRYLGKEAQMFLI
+1409 DRYWGSESQMFLLNTD
-1422 HGDETGGFFLE
+1422 GNGAFFLE

-1459 SKQKFWFEVSEE
+1459 SKQKFTFVANG
-1471 DKNNYCIKQNSR
+1471 KNYCIKQGSFYLTMPSNS
-1483 YFMIPSLS
+1483 YN
-1491 HEENT
+1491 ENAWIKGVQQTT
-1496 AINGAYPTVEAMS
+1496 AATDA
-1509 PQEFILE
+1509 QKFILE
-1516 KCSERMTAQYTYTAT
+1516 ACSERMTAQYTYTAT

-1677 RNIYDDYGNVFYHED
+1677 RNVYDDYGNVFYHED

-1738 DSKISTSCVFGEV
+1738 DSKISTSCVFGEI

-1879 EYSYTTGA
+1879 EYSYTTGT
-1887 LGNAVKTDLFTYRAS
+1887 LGTAVKTDLFTYRTS

-1917 YDAVGNITAYQGRT
+1917 YDAVGNITAYQGKT

-1951 YHYDSEGH
+1951 YYYDSEGH

-1964 DLNGISHKNYWCGN
+1964 DLNGTSHKNYWCGN

-1991 FVYGADKSPLMLKKG
+1991 FVYGADKSPMMLKKG

-2041 QTGLTDISGENIG
+2041 QTGLTDTSGENIG

-2087 LCADNFDAVKAKM
+2087 LCADNFDVAKAQM

-2115 PVNAVDDDGDFG
+2115 PVNAVDEEGSLAQVVGVIEKLLETPYGRFLIFG
-2127 ILMLA
+2127 LLGGVTYWLQCELSGEDVTMEGLC
-2132 FPGIDPRK
+2132 
-2140 VAWNILKDVFVYAVQ
+2140 VA
-2155 CGMANEKVT
+2155 
-2164 LEGIAEVAIESA
+2164 A
-2176 ISSVLGDSQGIIFS
+2176 ISGGINGAAGDIPTAIL
-2190 VVVSGLK
+2190 VSFM
-2197 GGYLEYQESGDMARA
+2197 GGFYLEYRETKDAKRA
-2212 MGAGFY
+2212 VAAGVY
-2218 DAIMTLL
+2218 DGISTFLV
-2225 EPKTYN
+2225 PSTYN
-2231 AYVKNETIENALGAF
+2231 IYVKKMSEEVALSVF
-2246 TDFFQSPLLSYP
+2246 SDLFQTPILGHG
-2258 KSGVLDGVF
+2258 KSGVLDGIF
-2267 GKPKKQANKNGS
+2267 GKTKKQENKNGS
-2279 TLKKNSNINFSTK
+2279 TLKKNSNSNFSTK
-2292 KVGGKKK
+2292 KNGKTKK
-2299 NWQSNKPA
+2299 NWQNNKPA
-2307 ISRKMQNIGLPALR
+2307 ISKKMQDIGLPALR

>member
-1 MSQKTDRVIAEIL
+1 MSHKTDRVIAEIL

-75 SSNANEM
+75 SSNAGEM
-82 VTIEKMGRKLSWGF
+82 VTIEKTGRKLSWGF
-96 LAEKQKKQNIRSQ
+96 LVEKQKKQNIRSRET
-109 AAVQAQK
+109 VQAQK
-116 REAVFQP
+116 CESVFQP

-129 EERMQNRAA
+129 EKGKLNRAA

-191 SIKAAALEYS
+191 SAEAASVEYS

-237 MYDAAGNYSEQVHY
+237 MYDAVGNYSEQVHY

-270 KWLQDENR
+270 TWLQNENR

-290 SKTNR
+290 SKTNK

-431 NHGIVITAQN
+431 NHGIVIAAQN

-824 NWMEPE
+824 NRMEPE

-839 KTGSENAIADLD
+839 KTGSENTIADLD

-921 MDLVTEV
+921 MDLVKEV
-928 KDTDSDEWTRVSV
+928 KDTDSDEWTRVSA

-947 QTEVT
+947 QAEVT

-973 SAAAN
+973 SVAAN

-985 AFFEEAFNATGENGW
+985 AFFEEAFNTTGENGW

-1028 KNKNLMQTVKVS
+1028 KDKSLMQTVNVS

-1053 KADAIPGRIFRVR
+1053 KADAIPGRTFRVR
-1066 AVVHFTDKT
+1066 AVVQFTDKT

-1138 ESYVYDANGN
+1138 ESYVYDTNGN

-1168 LSKMV
+1168 LSKLI

-1183 YDGKKNMTAARNS
+1183 YDGNKNMTAARNS

-1206 TKGNPQDVVIHH
+1206 TKGNPQNVVIHH
-1218 DRVSTSVMAGRSYY
+1218 DRVSTAVMAGKSYF
-1232 IRHRKSGKYIDVKD
+1232 IRQRKSGKYLDVNGAVD
-1246 ASNKDGAA
+1246 ADGTV
-1254 VQQYEFSGSSEQK
+1254 VQQYEFKGTNAQK
-1267 WHIEDAGEG
+1267 WKLEDAGEG
-1276 YIIFKAFDGNGT
+1276 YVILKAFNGT
-1288 YVLDIGTD
+1288 GTRVLDIGTD
-1296 ANGAKAKL
+1296 ANGSKTVL
-1304 AAYANKDSQ
+1304 NVYANKDSQ
-1313 KFRIKPVGEGMYL
+1313 KFRMKPVGEGVYL
-1326 ITSKISKDKKAIDLP
+1326 ITSKLSKDQRAIDL
-1341 RAQLDNSIQLQIWDQ
+1341 LNGKMDNSVQLQIWDQ
-1356 SETHPNQQWYFEP
+1356 SEVNVNQQWYLEP
-1369 VAYERKSDQ
+1369 AEYEGKSDT
-1378 PISGGIY
+1378 PVSGKVY
-1385 MMRLGYSG
+1385 MMRLRHSG
-1393 QYMQVN
+1393 QYMRVN
-1399 GTTAGSTVVQ
+1399 GTEAGSRIVQ
-1409 NRYLGKEAQMFLI
+1409 DRYWGSESQMFLLNTD
-1422 HGDETGGFFLE
+1422 GKGAFFLE

-1444 ASDGTLTLQVKNTSD
+1444 ASNGTLTLQEKDASD
-1459 SKQKFWFEVSEE
+1459 SKQKFTFAANG
-1471 DKNNYCIKQNSR
+1471 KNYCIKQGNFYLTMPSNS
-1483 YFMIPSLS
+1483 YN
-1491 HEENT
+1491 ENAWIKGVQQTT
-1496 AINGAYPTVEAMS
+1496 AATDA
-1509 PQEFILE
+1509 QKFILE
-1516 KCSERMTAQYTYTAT
+1516 ACSERMTAQYTYTAT

-1677 RNIYDDYGNVFYHED
+1677 RNVYDDYGNVFYHED

-1724 DNKNRRTGMVHQID
+1724 DSKNRRTGMVHQID
-1738 DSKISTSCVFGEV
+1738 DSKISTSCVFGEI

-1820 KLSFVYDAVGNI
+1820 KLSFTYDAVGNI

-1855 VDSAWENKSIT
+1855 VDSVWENKSIT

-1879 EYSYTTGA
+1879 EYSYTTGT
-1887 LGNAVKTDLFTYRAS
+1887 LGTAVKTDLFTYRTS

-1917 YDAVGNITAYQGRT
+1917 YDAVGNITAYQGKT

-1951 YHYDSEGH
+1951 YYYDSEGH

-1964 DLNGISHKNYWCGN
+1964 DLNGTSHKNYWCGN

-1991 FVYGADKSPLMLKKG
+1991 FVYGADKSPMMLKKG

-2041 QTGLTDISGENIG
+2041 QTGLTDTSGENIG

-2087 LCADNFDAVKAKM
+2087 LCADNFDVAKAQM

-2115 PVNAVDDDGDFG
+2115 PVNAVDEEGSLAQVVGVIEKLLETPYGRFLIFG
-2127 ILMLA
+2127 LLGGVTYWLQCELSGEDVTMEGLC
-2132 FPGIDPRK
+2132 
-2140 VAWNILKDVFVYAVQ
+2140 VA
-2155 CGMANEKVT
+2155 
-2164 LEGIAEVAIESA
+2164 A
-2176 ISSVLGDSQGIIFS
+2176 ISGGINGAAGDIPTAIL
-2190 VVVSGLK
+2190 VSFM
-2197 GGYLEYQESGDMARA
+2197 GGFYLEYRETKDAKRA
-2212 MGAGFY
+2212 VAAGVY
-2218 DAIMTLL
+2218 DGISTFLV
-2225 EPKTYN
+2225 PSTYN
-2231 AYVKNETIENALGAF
+2231 IYVKKMSEEVALSVF
-2246 TDFFQSPLLSYP
+2246 SDLFQTPILGHG
-2258 KSGVLDGVF
+2258 KSGVLDGIF
-2267 GKPKKQANKNGS
+2267 GKTKKQENKNGS
-2279 TLKKNSNINFSTK
+2279 TLKKNSNSNFSTK
-2292 KVGGKKK
+2292 KNGKTKK
-2299 NWQSNKPA
+2299 NWQNNKPA
-2307 ISRKMQNIGLPALR
+2307 ISKKMQDIGLPALR

>member
-1 MSQKTDRVIAEIL
+1 MSHKTDRVIAEIL

-20 TKNFRTENH
+20 TKTFRTENH

-44 GEEWKEIDNRLEKTE
+44 GEAWKEIDNRLEKTE
-59 NGYQNHASR
+59 SGYQNHASR

-75 SSNANEM
+75 SSNTIEM
-82 VTIEKMGRKLSWGF
+82 VTIEKTGRKLSWGF

-129 EERMQNRAA
+129 EEGMQNRAA

-156 VPGLVAAGHY
+156 VPGLVATGHY
-166 AEIAENVDLEYK
+166 AEIAEDVDLEYK

-191 SIKAAALEYS
+191 SVEATALEYS

-290 SKTNR
+290 SKTNK

-594 TQTSSSDGDS
+594 TQTSSSNGDS

-616 AFGHD
+616 AFGQD

-660 FGYGKDNNLGNLNA
+660 FGYGKNNNLGNLNA

-681 SYDSAGHL
+681 TYDSAGHL

-697 KSTEFFYDGD
+697 KNTEFFYDGD

-770 RTGDNRKFTYH
+770 LTGDNRKFTYH

-817 TLQKVVK
+817 TLQKVVM
-824 NWMEPE
+824 NRMEPE

-839 KTGSENAIADLD
+839 KTGSENTIADLD

-921 MDLVTEV
+921 MDLVKEV
-928 KDTDSDEWTRVSV
+928 KDTDSDEWTRVSA

-947 QTEVT
+947 QAEVT

-985 AFFEEAFNATGENGW
+985 AFFEEAFNTTGENGW
-1000 KLSQGESADQIVTD
+1000 KLSQGESTDQIVTD

-1028 KNKNLMQTVKVS
+1028 KDKSLMQTVNVS

-1053 KADAIPGRIFRVR
+1053 KADAIPGRTFRVR
-1066 AVVHFTDKT
+1066 AVVQFTDKT

-1138 ESYVYDANGN
+1138 ESYVYDTNGN

-1168 LSKMV
+1168 LSKLI

-1183 YDGKKNMTAARNS
+1183 YDGNKNMTAARNS

-1206 TKGNPQDVVIHH
+1206 TKGNPQNVVIHH
-1218 DRVSTSVMAGRSYY
+1218 DRVSTAVMAGKSYF
-1232 IRHRKSGKYIDVKD
+1232 IRQRKSGKYLDVNGAVD
-1246 ASNKDGAA
+1246 ADGTV
-1254 VQQYEFSGSSEQK
+1254 VQQYEFKGTNAQK
-1267 WHIEDAGEG
+1267 WKLEDAGEG
-1276 YIIFKAFDGNGT
+1276 YVILKAFNGT
-1288 YVLDIGTD
+1288 GTRVLDIGTD
-1296 ANGAKAKL
+1296 ANGSKTVL
-1304 AAYANKDSQ
+1304 NVYANKDSQ
-1313 KFRIKPVGEGMYL
+1313 KFRMKPVGGGVYL
-1326 ITSKISKDKKAIDLP
+1326 ITSKLSKDQRAIDL
-1341 RAQLDNSIQLQIWDQ
+1341 LNGKMDNSVQLQIWDQ
-1356 SETHPNQQWYFEP
+1356 SEVNVNQQWYLEP
-1369 VAYERKSDQ
+1369 AEYEGKSDT
-1378 PISGGIY
+1378 PVSGKVY
-1385 MMRLGYSG
+1385 MMRLRHSG
-1393 QYMQVN
+1393 QYMRVN
-1399 GTTAGSTVVQ
+1399 GTEAGSRIVQ
-1409 NRYLGKEAQMFLI
+1409 DRYWGSESQMFLLNTD
-1422 HGDETGGFFLE
+1422 GKGAFFLE

-1444 ASDGTLTLQVKNTSD
+1444 ASNGTLTLQEKDASD
-1459 SKQKFWFEVSEE
+1459 SKQKFTFAANG
-1471 DKNNYCIKQNSR
+1471 KNYCIKQGNFYLTMPSNS
-1483 YFMIPSLS
+1483 YN
-1491 HEENT
+1491 ENAWIKGVQQTT
-1496 AINGAYPTVEAMS
+1496 AATDA
-1509 PQEFILE
+1509 QKFILE
-1516 KCSERMTAQYTYTAT
+1516 ACSERMTAQYTYTAT

-1677 RNIYDDYGNVFYHED
+1677 RNVYDDYGNVFYHED

-1738 DSKISTSCVFGEV
+1738 DSKISTSCVFGEI

-1820 KLSFVYDAVGNI
+1820 KLSFTYDAVGNI

-1879 EYSYTTGA
+1879 EYSYTTGT
-1887 LGNAVKTDLFTYRAS
+1887 LGNAVKTDLFTYRTS

-1917 YDAVGNITAYQGRT
+1917 YDAVGNITAYQGKT

-1936 GSLLQSLTLNGKKAV
+1936 GSLLHSLTLNGKKAV

-1959 RVQWK
+1959 RIQWK

-1991 FVYGADKSPLMLKKG
+1991 FVYGADKSPMMLKKG

-2041 QTGLTDISGENIG
+2041 QTGLTDTSGENIG

-2087 LCADNFDAVKAKM
+2087 LCADNFDVVIEKM

-2115 PVNAVDDDGDFG
+2115 PVNAVDEEGSLAQVVGAIEKLLETPYGRFFVFGVVGAVVYWIQCELSGDEVTKEG
-2127 ILMLA
+2127 LCVAAISG
-2132 FPGIDPRK
+2132 GIDGAFEDPMLSTM
-2140 VAWNILKDVFVYAVQ
+2140 VGVM
-2155 CGMANEKVT
+2155 G
-2164 LEGIAEVAIESA
+2164 
-2176 ISSVLGDSQGIIFS
+2176 SV
-2190 VVVSGLK
+2190 
-2197 GGYLEYQESGDMARA
+2197 YLEYHETKDIKRA
-2212 MGAGFY
+2212 IAAGIY
-2218 DAIMTLL
+2218 DRIVAILTP
-2225 EPKTYN
+2225 ETYN
-2231 AYVKNETIENALGAF
+2231 AHVKNQTEEMVLSAFSKFFETPILEHG
-2246 TDFFQSPLLSYP
+2246 
-2258 KSGVLDGVF
+2258 KSGVLDGVC
-2267 GKPKKQANKNGS
+2267 GKPNNQRKKSGS
-2279 TLKKNSNINFSTK
+2279 SAKNSNSNTK
-2292 KVGGKKK
+2292 KSGGKQKR
-2299 NWQSNKPA
+2299 WQSNKPA

>member
-1 MSQKTDRVIAEIL
+1 MSHKTDRVIAEIL

-20 TKNFRTENH
+20 TKTFRTENH

-44 GEEWKEIDNRLEKTE
+44 GEAWKEIDNRLEKTE
-59 NGYQNHASR
+59 SGYQNHASR

-75 SSNANEM
+75 SSNTIEM
-82 VTIEKMGRKLSWGF
+82 VTIEKTGRKLSWGF

-129 EERMQNRAA
+129 EEGMQNRAA

-156 VPGLVAAGHY
+156 VPGLVATGHY
-166 AEIAENVDLEYK
+166 AEIAEDVDLEYK

-191 SIKAAALEYS
+191 SVKAAALEYS

-290 SKTNR
+290 SKTNK

-594 TQTSSSDGDS
+594 TQTSSSNGDS

-817 TLQKVVK
+817 TLQKVVM
-824 NWMEPE
+824 NRMEPE

-839 KTGSENAIADLD
+839 KIGSENTIADLD

-928 KDTDSDEWTRVSV
+928 KDTDSDEWTRVSA

-985 AFFEEAFNATGENGW
+985 AFFEEALNTTGENGW

-1028 KNKNLMQTVKVS
+1028 KNKNLMQNVKVS

-1138 ESYVYDANGN
+1138 ESYVYDTNGN

-1168 LSKMV
+1168 LSKLI

-1183 YDGKKNMTAARNS
+1183 YDGNKNMTAARNS

-1206 TKGNPQDVVIHH
+1206 TKGNPQNVVIHH
-1218 DRVSTSVMAGRSYY
+1218 DRVSTAVMAGKSYF
-1232 IRHRKSGKYIDVKD
+1232 IRQRKSGKYLDVNGAVD
-1246 ASNKDGAA
+1246 ADGTV
-1254 VQQYEFSGSSEQK
+1254 VQQYEFKGTNAQK
-1267 WHIEDAGEG
+1267 WKLEDAGEG
-1276 YIIFKAFDGNGT
+1276 YVILKAFNGT
-1288 YVLDIGTD
+1288 GTRVLDIGTD
-1296 ANGAKAKL
+1296 ANGSKTVL
-1304 AAYANKDSQ
+1304 NVYANKDSQ
-1313 KFRIKPVGEGMYL
+1313 KFRMKPVGGGVYL
-1326 ITSKISKDKKAIDLP
+1326 ITSKLSKDQRAIDL
-1341 RAQLDNSIQLQIWDQ
+1341 LNGKMDNSVQLQIWDQ
-1356 SETHPNQQWYFEP
+1356 SEVNVNQQWYLEP
-1369 VAYERKSDQ
+1369 AEYEGKSDT
-1378 PISGGIY
+1378 PVSGKVY
-1385 MMRLGYSG
+1385 MMRLRHSG
-1393 QYMQVN
+1393 QYMRVN
-1399 GTTAGSTVVQ
+1399 GTEAGSRIVQ
-1409 NRYLGKEAQMFLI
+1409 DRYWGSESQMFLLNTD
-1422 HGDETGGFFLE
+1422 GKGAFFLE

-1444 ASDGTLTLQVKNTSD
+1444 ASNGTLTLQEKDASD
-1459 SKQKFWFEVSEE
+1459 SKQKFTFAANG
-1471 DKNNYCIKQNSR
+1471 KNYCIKQGNFYLTMPSNS
-1483 YFMIPSLS
+1483 YN
-1491 HEENT
+1491 ENAWIKGVQQTT
-1496 AINGAYPTVEAMS
+1496 AATDA
-1509 PQEFILE
+1509 QKFILE
-1516 KCSERMTAQYTYTAT
+1516 ACSERMTAQYTYTAT

-1677 RNIYDDYGNVFYHED
+1677 RNVYDDYGNVFYHED

-1738 DSKISTSCVFGEV
+1738 DSKISTSCVFGEI

-1820 KLSFVYDAVGNI
+1820 KLSFTYDAVGNI

-1879 EYSYTTGA
+1879 EYSYTTGT
-1887 LGNAVKTDLFTYRAS
+1887 LGNAVKTDLFTYRTS

-1917 YDAVGNITAYQGRT
+1917 YDAVGNITAYQGKT

-1936 GSLLQSLTLNGKKAV
+1936 GSLLHSLTLNGKKAV

-1959 RVQWK
+1959 RIQWK

-1991 FVYGADKSPLMLKKG
+1991 FVYGADKSPMMLKKG

-2041 QTGLTDISGENIG
+2041 QTGLTDTSGENIG

-2087 LCADNFDAVKAKM
+2087 LCADNFDVVIEKM

-2115 PVNAVDDDGDFG
+2115 PVNAVDEEGSLAQVVGAIEKLLETPYGRFFVFGVVGAVVYWIQCELSGDEVTKEG
-2127 ILMLA
+2127 LCVAAISG
-2132 FPGIDPRK
+2132 GIDGAFEDPMLSTM
-2140 VAWNILKDVFVYAVQ
+2140 VGVM
-2155 CGMANEKVT
+2155 G
-2164 LEGIAEVAIESA
+2164 
-2176 ISSVLGDSQGIIFS
+2176 SV
-2190 VVVSGLK
+2190 
-2197 GGYLEYQESGDMARA
+2197 YLEYHETKDIKRA
-2212 MGAGFY
+2212 IAAGIY
-2218 DAIMTLL
+2218 DRIVAILTP
-2225 EPKTYN
+2225 ETYN
-2231 AYVKNETIENALGAF
+2231 AHVKNQTEEMVLSAFSKFFETPILEHG
-2246 TDFFQSPLLSYP
+2246 
-2258 KSGVLDGVF
+2258 KSGVLDGVC
-2267 GKPKKQANKNGS
+2267 GKPNNQRKKSGS
-2279 TLKKNSNINFSTK
+2279 SAKNSNSNTK
-2292 KVGGKKK
+2292 KSGGKQKR
-2299 NWQSNKPA
+2299 WQSNKPA

>member
-1 MSQKTDRVIAEIL
+1 MSHKTDRVIAEIL

-20 TKNFRTENH
+20 TKTFRTENH

-44 GEEWKEIDNRLEKTE
+44 GEAWKEIDNRLEKTE
-59 NGYQNHASR
+59 SGYQNHASR

-75 SSNANEM
+75 SSNTIEM
-82 VTIEKMGRKLSWGF
+82 VTIEKTGRKLSWGF

-129 EERMQNRAA
+129 EEGMQNRAA

-156 VPGLVAAGHY
+156 VPGLVATGHY
-166 AEIAENVDLEYK
+166 AEIAEDVDLEYK

-191 SIKAAALEYS
+191 SVKAAALEYS

-290 SKTNR
+290 SKTNK

-321 HNREYGK
+321 HNRKYGK

-594 TQTSSSDGDS
+594 TQTSSSNGDS

-817 TLQKVVK
+817 TLQKVVM
-824 NWMEPE
+824 NRMEPE

-839 KTGSENAIADLD
+839 KIGSENTIADLD

-928 KDTDSDEWTRVSV
+928 KDTDSDEWTRVSA

-985 AFFEEAFNATGENGW
+985 AFFEEALNTTGENGW

-1028 KNKNLMQTVKVS
+1028 KNKNLMQNVKVS

-1138 ESYVYDANGN
+1138 ESYVYDTNGN

-1168 LSKMV
+1168 LSKLI

-1183 YDGKKNMTAARNS
+1183 YDGNKNMTAARNS

-1206 TKGNPQDVVIHH
+1206 TKGNPQNVVIHH
-1218 DRVSTSVMAGRSYY
+1218 DRVSTAVMAGKSYF
-1232 IRHRKSGKYIDVKD
+1232 IRQRKSGKYLDVNGAVD
-1246 ASNKDGAA
+1246 ADGTV
-1254 VQQYEFSGSSEQK
+1254 VQQYEFKGTNAQK
-1267 WHIEDAGEG
+1267 WKLEDAGEG
-1276 YIIFKAFDGNGT
+1276 YVILKAFNGT
-1288 YVLDIGTD
+1288 GTRVLDIGTD
-1296 ANGAKAKL
+1296 ANGSKTVL
-1304 AAYANKDSQ
+1304 NVYANKDSQ
-1313 KFRIKPVGEGMYL
+1313 KFRMKPVGGGVYL
-1326 ITSKISKDKKAIDLP
+1326 ITSKLSKDQRAIDL
-1341 RAQLDNSIQLQIWDQ
+1341 LNGKMDNSVQLQIWDQ
-1356 SETHPNQQWYFEP
+1356 SEVNVNQQWYLEP
-1369 VAYERKSDQ
+1369 AEYEGKSDT
-1378 PISGGIY
+1378 PVSGKVY
-1385 MMRLGYSG
+1385 MMRLRHSG
-1393 QYMQVN
+1393 QYMRVN
-1399 GTTAGSTVVQ
+1399 GTEAGSRIVQ
-1409 NRYLGKEAQMFLI
+1409 DRYWGSESQMFLLNTD
-1422 HGDETGGFFLE
+1422 GKGAFFLE

-1444 ASDGTLTLQVKNTSD
+1444 ASNGTLTLQEKDASD
-1459 SKQKFWFEVSEE
+1459 SKQKFTFAANG
-1471 DKNNYCIKQNSR
+1471 KNYCIKQGNFYLTMPSNS
-1483 YFMIPSLS
+1483 YN
-1491 HEENT
+1491 ENAWIKGVQQTT
-1496 AINGAYPTVEAMS
+1496 AATDA
-1509 PQEFILE
+1509 QKFILE
-1516 KCSERMTAQYTYTAT
+1516 ACSERMTAQYTYTAT

-1677 RNIYDDYGNVFYHED
+1677 RNVYDDYGNVFYHED

-1738 DSKISTSCVFGEV
+1738 DSKISTSCVFGEI

-1820 KLSFVYDAVGNI
+1820 KLSFTYDAVGNI

-1879 EYSYTTGA
+1879 EYSYTTGT
-1887 LGNAVKTDLFTYRAS
+1887 LGNAVKTDLFTYRTS

-1917 YDAVGNITAYQGRT
+1917 YDAVGNITAYQGKT

-1936 GSLLQSLTLNGKKAV
+1936 GSLLHSLTLNGKKAV

-1959 RVQWK
+1959 RIQWK

-1991 FVYGADKSPLMLKKG
+1991 FVYGADKSPMMLKKG

-2041 QTGLTDISGENIG
+2041 QTGLTDTSGENIG

-2087 LCADNFDAVKAKM
+2087 LCADNFDVVIEKM

-2115 PVNAVDDDGDFG
+2115 PVNAVDEEGSLAQVVGAIEKLLETPYGRFFVFGVVGAVVYWIQCELSGDEVTKEG
-2127 ILMLA
+2127 LCVAAISG
-2132 FPGIDPRK
+2132 GIDGAFEDPMLSTM
-2140 VAWNILKDVFVYAVQ
+2140 VGVM
-2155 CGMANEKVT
+2155 G
-2164 LEGIAEVAIESA
+2164 
-2176 ISSVLGDSQGIIFS
+2176 SV
-2190 VVVSGLK
+2190 
-2197 GGYLEYQESGDMARA
+2197 YLEYHETKDIKRA
-2212 MGAGFY
+2212 IAAGIY
-2218 DAIMTLL
+2218 DRIVAILTP
-2225 EPKTYN
+2225 ETYN
-2231 AYVKNETIENALGAF
+2231 AHVKNQTEEMVLSAFSKFFETPILEHG
-2246 TDFFQSPLLSYP
+2246 
-2258 KSGVLDGVF
+2258 KSGVLDGVC
-2267 GKPKKQANKNGS
+2267 GKPNNQRKKSGS
-2279 TLKKNSNINFSTK
+2279 SAKNSNSNTK
-2292 KVGGKKK
+2292 KSGGKQKR
-2299 NWQSNKPA
+2299 WQSNKPA